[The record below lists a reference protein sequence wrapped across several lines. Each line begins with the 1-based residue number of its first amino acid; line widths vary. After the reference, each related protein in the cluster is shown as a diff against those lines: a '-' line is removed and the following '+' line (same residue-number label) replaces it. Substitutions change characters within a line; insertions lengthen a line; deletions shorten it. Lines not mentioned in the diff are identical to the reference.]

1 MAWMWVLL
9 NFAGCMKTIKAVK
22 LNHWVNQLDL
32 FSKQDCKYYVI
43 QYWVVLDLGAFALF
57 QVLLLYYDTDVGII
71 YFTLSK
77 FEDRMQEWN
86 VRN

>member
-1 MAWMWVLL
+1 
-9 NFAGCMKTIKAVK
+9 
-22 LNHWVNQLDL
+22 
-32 FSKQDCKYYVI
+32 VI
-43 QYWVVLDLGAFALF
+43 QYLVVLYLGAFALF

-77 FEDRMQEWN
+77 SEERTQEWN